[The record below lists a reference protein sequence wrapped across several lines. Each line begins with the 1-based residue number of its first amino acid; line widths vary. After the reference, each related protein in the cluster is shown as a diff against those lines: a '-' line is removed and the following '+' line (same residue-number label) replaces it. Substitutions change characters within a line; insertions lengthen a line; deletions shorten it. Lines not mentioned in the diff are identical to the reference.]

1 MTSVNN
7 AQDSEKAIDMINI
20 GDVEVSENDTIQ
32 PQARKMTSMY
42 KGKDPFDFDIINI
55 GQVNEGF
62 ESEIKPKKIHH
73 NSIEQTIDG
82 NNEGKKQF
90 FLS

>member
-1 MTSVNN
+1 MSSVNN
-7 AQDSEKAIDMINI
+7 AQDSEKAIDIINI
-20 GDVEVSENDTIQ
+20 GEVDVSENDRIQ
-32 PQARKMTSMY
+32 PQARKMTSMC
-42 KGKDPFDFDIINI
+42 KGKDPFDFDFINI

-73 NSIEQTIDG
+73 NSIEQNIDE